1 MESMHKWKGYVL
13 TEAGISML
21 SIGKGEC
28 MYGCRSGSR
37 SGSGKKRE
45 FSADCLYFLSELG
58 MRGKT
63 LGDLRR
69 ARYEI
74 ITWESRQH
82 ITEV

>member
-1 MESMHKWKGYVL
+1 MRKWKGYVL
-13 TEAGISML
+13 TEAGTL
-21 SIGKGEC
+21 SVLPIGKGEC
-28 MYGCRSGSR
+28 VYGCRSGSR

-45 FSADCLYFLSELG
+45 FSADSLYFLSEQGL
-58 MRGKT
+58 RGKT

-69 ARYEI
+69 TRYEI